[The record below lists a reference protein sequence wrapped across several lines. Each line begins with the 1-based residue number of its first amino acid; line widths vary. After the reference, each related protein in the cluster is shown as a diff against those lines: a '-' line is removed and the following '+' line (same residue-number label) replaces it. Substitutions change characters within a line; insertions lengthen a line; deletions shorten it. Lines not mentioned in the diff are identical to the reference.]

1 MQSREQRNF
10 SLQEVSG
17 HNMSSQV
24 DPMNVYL
31 LANQKERVK
40 KAFYVKSHK
49 CQSKGLLNHCFSV
62 STFLA
67 YFLHDVVSR
76 VFNSVVGLVKQK
88 P

>member
-1 MQSREQRNF
+1 
-10 SLQEVSG
+10 
-17 HNMSSQV
+17 MSSQV

-31 LANQKERVK
+31 LAKAATHPKERVK

-49 CQSKGLLNHCFSV
+49 CQSKGLLNHCFSI

>member
-1 MQSREQRNF
+1 
-10 SLQEVSG
+10 
-17 HNMSSQV
+17 MSSQV

-31 LANQKERVK
+31 LANPKERVK

-62 STFLA
+62 STFLPFLA